1 MSRIVVATTFA
12 EVLMPYMNRR
22 DFGRAGLLG
31 VAGLGL
37 PAPAASAQGT
47 GSGGYRY
54 VHLDVFTD
62 RRLQGNQLF
71 VFLQPAGLDTDTM
84 QTMTR
89 ESNLSECTFVFPPE
103 AAGTEHRVRIFTRAA
118 ETPFAGHP
126 TIGTAFALAHAGVL
140 KPGLARTT
148 FGLGVGPI
156 NLDLDWKDGHLAFA
170 WMTQLKPA
178 FGKTV
183 TDGAA
188 LTAAL
193 GLDPASVR
201 LKPDTTPDNGSVRTA
216 GNGSVRLQP
225 DEIPAGQEVNC
236 GSNFFIVPLQTRKA
250 VDAAVLDRAKVD
262 AVFAA
267 AGIQRRGIYVFSVEG
282 ASDGVTA
289 YSRML
294 PAGGIEDPA
303 TGSAVG
309 PAGCFAAKYGF
320 VPPARIGSMTF
331 LQGVLARRPSRLH
344 VKVAMTANEVTSVQV
359 GGASV
364 VVGEG
369 TMAV

>member
-1 MSRIVVATTFA
+1 LPAT
-12 EVLMPYMNRR
+12 
-22 DFGRAGLLG
+22 
-31 VAGLGL
+31 VAG
-37 PAPAASAQGT
+37 AQT
-47 GSGGYRY
+47 AGSGAYRY

-103 AAGTEHRVRIFTRAA
+103 AAGTDYRVRIFTRTA

-170 WMTQLKPA
+170 WMTQLKPT

-183 TDGAA
+183 TDGPA
-188 LTAAL
+188 LIAAL
-193 GLDPASVR
+193 GLDAAEGRP
-201 LKPDTTPDNGSVRTA
+201 
-216 GNGSVRLQP
+216 QP
-225 DEIPAGQEVNC
+225 DQIPAGQEVNC
-236 GSNFFIVPLQTRKA
+236 GSNFFIVPLPTRKA
-250 VDAAVLDRAKVD
+250 VDAAVIDRAKVD

-267 AGIQRRGIYVFSVEG
+267 AGIQRRGIYAFSVEG
-282 ASDGVTA
+282 AADGVTA

-309 PAGCFAAKYGF
+309 PAGCFAAKYGL
-320 VPPARIGSMTF
+320 VPANRIGSMTF

>member
-1 MSRIVVATTFA
+1 
-12 EVLMPYMNRR
+12 MNRR
-22 DFGRAGLLG
+22 DFGKAGL
-31 VAGLGL
+31 AGL
-37 PAPAASAQGT
+37 AACAWPRGAAAQT
-47 GSGGYRY
+47 GGSPSYRY
-54 VHLDVFTD
+54 IHLDVFTD

-71 VFLQPAGLDTDTM
+71 VFVQPAGLDTETM

-103 AAGTEHRVRIFTRAA
+103 AAGTDHRVRIFTRTA

-126 TIGTAFALAHAGVL
+126 TIGTAFALAHVGVL
-140 KPGLARTT
+140 KPGLAHTT

-156 NLDLDWKDGHLAFA
+156 NLDLDWKDGRLAFA
-170 WMTQLKPA
+170 WMTQLKPT

-183 TDGAA
+183 TDGPGLA
-188 LTAAL
+188 AAL
-193 GLDPASVR
+193 GVEALDGRAPA
-201 LKPDTTPDNGSVRTA
+201 
-216 GNGSVRLQP
+216 
-225 DEIPAGQEVNC
+225 QEVNC
-236 GSNFFIVPLQTRKA
+236 GSNFFIVPLPTRKA
-250 VDAAVLDRAKVD
+250 VDAAVIDRAKVD

-267 AGIQRRGIYVFSVEG
+267 AGIQRRGIYAFSVEQAG
-282 ASDGVTA
+282 DGVAA

-294 PAGGIEDPA
+294 PSGGIEDPA

-309 PAGCFAAKYGF
+309 PAGCFAAQYGF
-320 VPPARIGSMTF
+320 VPRDRIGAMIF

-344 VKVAMTANEVTSVQV
+344 VKVAMTGADVTGVQV
-359 GGASV
+359 GGASI

>member
-1 MSRIVVATTFA
+1 
-12 EVLMPYMNRR
+12 MPDMNRR
-22 DFGRAGLLG
+22 DFGRAGMLG
-31 VAGLGL
+31 IAGLGL
-37 PAPAASAQGT
+37 PATVAGAQT
-47 GSGGYRY
+47 AGSGAYRY

-103 AAGTEHRVRIFTRAA
+103 AAGTDYRVRIFTRTA

-170 WMTQLKPA
+170 WMTQLKPT

-183 TDGAA
+183 TDGPA
-188 LTAAL
+188 LIAAL
-193 GLDPASVR
+193 GLDA
-201 LKPDTTPDNGSVRTA
+201 A
-216 GNGSVRLQP
+216 EVRLQP
-225 DEIPAGQEVNC
+225 DQIPAGQEVNC
-236 GSNFFIVPLQTRKA
+236 GSNFFIVPLPTRKT
-250 VDAAVLDRAKVD
+250 VDAAVIDRAKVD

-267 AGIQRRGIYVFSVEG
+267 AGIQRRGMYAFSVENG
-282 ASDGVTA
+282 ADGATA

-309 PAGCFAAKYGF
+309 PAGCFAAKYGL
-320 VPPARIGSMTF
+320 VPANRIGSMTF

>member
-1 MSRIVVATTFA
+1 MT
-12 EVLMPYMNRR
+12 MNRR
-22 DFGRAGLLG
+22 DFGRSGVMG
-31 VAGLGL
+31 VAALAFGKPGALAFQDS
-37 PAPAASAQGT
+37 PR
-47 GSGGYRY
+47 GYRY
-54 VHLDVFTD
+54 IHLDVFTD

-71 VFLQPAGLDTDTM
+71 VFVQPAGLDTDTM

-103 AAGTEHRVRIFTRAA
+103 LAGTDHRVRIFTRTA

-140 KPGLARTT
+140 KPGVARTT

-156 NLDLDWKDGHLAFA
+156 DLDLDWKGDRLAFA
-170 WMTQLKPA
+170 WMTQLKPT

-183 TDGAA
+183 SDGAA
-188 LTAAL
+188 LAAAL
-193 GLDPASVR
+193 GVDALDGRAPA
-201 LKPDTTPDNGSVRTA
+201 
-216 GNGSVRLQP
+216 
-225 DEIPAGQEVNC
+225 QEVNC
-236 GSNFFIVPLQTRKA
+236 GSNFFIVPLPTRKA
-250 VDAAVLDRAKVD
+250 VDAAVIDRARVD

-267 AGIQRRGIYVFSVEG
+267 AGIQRRGIYVFSVDNTG
-282 ASDGVTA
+282 DDVTA

-294 PAGGIEDPA
+294 PSGGIEDPA

-320 VPPARIGSMTF
+320 VPPDRTGSMVF

-344 VKVAMTANEVTSVQV
+344 VKVTLASGEVTGIKV

-369 TMAV
+369 TMTV